1 MKTLKKILFFTAGIC
16 LLIACSKS
24 DQYLG
29 DDSFGNSFKNGQK
42 GSVNDFK
49 YTPGKSYELTGL
61 ALYKTW
67 KVGSG
72 EVIQDVGLPC
82 TAILEILENH
92 DIIFTFT
99 ELPKPTIA
107 CFGKISESGVLSFKY
122 PTPVAWG
129 LNITDIIRMH
139 TCATIWGEG
148 INKGTLVF
156 KGDFD
161 GIRFNATAKFMARI
175 DVPCPDGMLGGPID
189 GNLHYTF
196 GYDLTV
202 VE

>member
-1 MKTLKKILFFTAGIC
+1 MKTFKKLLLFLAGVC

-24 DQYLG
+24 GNYLDDDLQLPNLKKTVLAINAG
-29 DDSFGNSFKNGQK
+29 DVFSLS
-42 GSVNDFK
+42 
-49 YTPGKSYELTGL
+49 GL
-61 ALYKTW
+61 ALYRTW
-67 KVGSG
+67 KVGGG
-72 EVIQDVGLPC
+72 EVIQDTGLPC
-82 TAILEILENH
+82 TATLEVLEND

-99 ELPKPTIA
+99 EFPKPTIVCYGRMA
-107 CFGKISESGVLSFKY
+107 ESGVLSFKY

-129 LNITDIIRMH
+129 MNITDILRLH

-148 INKGTLVF
+148 INEGTLVF
-156 KGDFD
+156 KGNFD
-161 GIRFNATAKFMARI
+161 GTRFTATAKFMARI

-202 VE
+202 D